1 MRFLLF
7 ILLTSFAMPLQD
19 SLKKKQEPE
28 FEMHT
33 REGKATYYA
42 SYFHG
47 RRTANGE
54 IFSNKKFTAAHR
66 KLPFGTKVTVLNKA
80 NGRTVVVRIN
90 DRGPFNK
97 RFIIDLS
104 QAAARELGFY
114 SKGVANVEIT
124 YALKD

>member
-1 MRFLLF
+1 MRYLLF
-7 ILLTSFAMPLQD
+7 ILLSTFALPFQD
-19 SLKKKQEPE
+19 SQKKAQEPE
-28 FEMHT
+28 YEMHT
-33 REGKATYYA
+33 RDGKATYYA
-42 SYFHG
+42 SYFNG
-47 RRTANGE
+47 RRTASGE

-114 SKGVANVEIT
+114 SKGVASVEIT